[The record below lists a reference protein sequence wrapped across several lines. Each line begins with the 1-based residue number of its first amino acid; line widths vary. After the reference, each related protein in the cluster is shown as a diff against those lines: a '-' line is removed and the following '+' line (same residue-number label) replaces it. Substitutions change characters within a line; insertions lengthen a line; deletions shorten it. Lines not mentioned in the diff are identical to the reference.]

1 MLMDDKFIEE
11 KLIGISR
18 SLEKEEENKKQNRS
32 LSRASKKWKKL
43 MFDALYQRT
52 GEC

>member
-1 MLMDDKFIEE
+1 MFMDDKFIEE
-11 KLIGISR
+11 KLKGISN

-32 LSRASKKWKKL
+32 LSKASKKWRKL
-43 MFDALYQRT
+43 MFDALYQRA